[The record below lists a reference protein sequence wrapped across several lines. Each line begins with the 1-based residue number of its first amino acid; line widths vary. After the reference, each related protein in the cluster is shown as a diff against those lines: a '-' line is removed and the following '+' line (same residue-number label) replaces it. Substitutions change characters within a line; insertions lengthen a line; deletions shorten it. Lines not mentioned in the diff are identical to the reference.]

1 MVHNNTPLWLA
12 EETSGCFFMGRSRM
26 SSPYHT
32 SQAAKMTADSS
43 ILSRNADGPKSEQK
57 IFFRWKT
64 TDMQEKKLKT
74 LLCMV

>member
-1 MVHNNTPLWLA
+1 MVHSNTPLLLA

-57 IFFRWKT
+57 IFFEV
-64 TDMQEKKLKT
+64 EKRRICKKKS
-74 LLCMV
+74 